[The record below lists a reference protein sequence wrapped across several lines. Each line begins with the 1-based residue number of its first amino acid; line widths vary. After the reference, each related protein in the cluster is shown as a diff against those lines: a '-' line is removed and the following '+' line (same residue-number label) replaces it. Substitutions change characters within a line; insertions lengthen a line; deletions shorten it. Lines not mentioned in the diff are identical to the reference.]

1 MLKVWG
7 RKNSSNVKKVLW
19 CLKELNV
26 PYEQIDVGG
35 PFGGL
40 NEANYLAINPN
51 ASIPTLQDDDFA
63 LWESNT
69 IIRYLCTK
77 YENNTL
83 YPIDLKQRA
92 NIEKWMDWSN
102 GSLFAPIQQM
112 MIMIVRT
119 PKEQQ
124 NPEIVNA
131 LKEKLNKLIKIADD
145 QLAKTTYFAGDA
157 FSLADIAI
165 APLVYPWLEVCKD
178 RPHFPHIERW
188 FAQLSE
194 RPIFRDIVLL
204 PVN

>member
-40 NEANYLAINPN
+40 HEATYLAMNPN
-51 ASIPTLQDDDFA
+51 ASIPTLQEDDFA

-69 IIRYLCTK
+69 IIRYLCSK
-77 YENNTL
+77 QENYTL
-83 YPIDLKQRA
+83 YPLDPKQRA
-92 NIEKWMDWSN
+92 LVEKWMDWSN
-102 GSLFAPIQQM
+102 GSLFSPIQQM
-112 MIMIVRT
+112 MIMLVRT
-119 PKEQQ
+119 PKEKQDPQQ
-124 NPEIVNA
+124 VQI
-131 LKEKLNKLIKIADD
+131 LKEKLNNLLKIADD
-145 QLAKTTYFAGDA
+145 QLAKTSYFAGDSL
-157 FSLADIAI
+157 SLADIAI

-178 RPHFPHIERW
+178 RPSFSHLERW

-194 RPIFRDIVLL
+194 RTVFRDVVLL
-204 PVN
+204 PIS

>member
-40 NEANYLAINPN
+40 NDAHYLAINPN
-51 ASIPTLQDDDFA
+51 ATIPTLQEDDFS

-69 IIRYLCTK
+69 IIRYLCSK
-77 YENNTL
+77 YNDNVL
-83 YPIDLKQRA
+83 YPHDLKQRA
-92 NIEKWMDWSN
+92 TIEKWMDWSN
-102 GSLFAPIQQM
+102 GSLFSPIQQM
-112 MIMIVRT
+112 MRQIVRT

-124 NPEIVNA
+124 NSQQVSA
-131 LKEKLNKLIKIADD
+131 LKETLNHLMKIADD
-145 QLAKTTYFAGDA
+145 QLAKTPYFAGETL
-157 FSLADIAI
+157 SLADISI
-165 APLVYPWLEVCKD
+165 APLFYPWREVCKENT
-178 RPHFPHIERW
+178 HFAHLERW
-188 FAQLSE
+188 FAQLSKNTL
-194 RPIFRDIVLL
+194 FREVVLL

>member
-19 CLKELNV
+19 CLKELQA

-40 NEANYLAINPN
+40 HEANYLALNPN

-77 YENNTL
+77 YENYHL
-83 YPIDLKQRA
+83 YPTDVKQRA
-92 NIEKWMDWSN
+92 NVEKWMDWSN
-102 GSLFAPIQQM
+102 GSLFSPIQQM
-112 MIMIVRT
+112 MINLVRT

-124 NPEIVNA
+124 DPQLVQS
-131 LKEKLNKLIKIADD
+131 LKAKLNQLIKIADD
-145 QLAKTTYFAGDA
+145 QLAKTAYFAGDY
-157 FSLADIAI
+157 FSLADITI
-165 APLVYPWLEVCKD
+165 APLVYPWLEVCQEGANY
-178 RPHFPHIERW
+178 PHLQRW

-194 RPIFRDIVLL
+194 NQIFRDVVLL